1 MEKGLERLL
10 ERSLGSRPSEWFFR
24 LGFFKK
30 KNFDFILQFLAY
42 VLHTIEWKHHSL
54 TRSTFYNDGFY
65 FGGTVTET
73 QGSRGLPRG
82 DPSECS
88 HLFVRVVDLHRRF
101 WPFTPDVLVERFQQ
115 GALEQDQGRPHVTA
129 ALPQG
134 VVAAA
139 LVAEAHAT
147 QLLHLRGGGGG
158 EEP

>member
-1 MEKGLERLL
+1 MA
-10 ERSLGSRPSEWFFR
+10 
-24 LGFFKK
+24 
-30 KNFDFILQFLAY
+30 FILEGL
-42 VLHTIEWKHHSL
+42 
-54 TRSTFYNDGFY
+54 
-65 FGGTVTET
+65 
-73 QGSRGLPRG
+73 SRRRRGPEDCPGG

-101 WPFTPDVLVERFQQ
+101 WPFTPDVLVKRFQQ

-147 QLLHLRGGGGG
+147 QLLHLRGGG